1 MNSAM
6 NTGNVCNNIR
16 QRPGTTATGHGLAAH
31 GMTGHGTKPK
41 RAGSPRFG
49 HDGKY
54 AKSETLESA
63 YFRTF
68 LSLPLLDRAE
78 ELELARRIDE
88 SSRSIRHTLTNA
100 TQAISHLGHTPLFQD
115 VRQSLTGIRE
125 LSGLSAP
132 VVDEAQAQ
140 LSALQDAL
148 AKTGRKHRAIRKR
161 LVRLQRELAA
171 SRVELEQA
179 KDMLVQR
186 NLRLVVDI
194 AKRFTGRGMSLLDL
208 VQEGNIGLMRAAERF
223 QYRKGF
229 KFSTYATWWVR
240 QGILRAITDQVRTIR
255 VPVHANEAW
264 QRMLKVSRRLTQ
276 QLGRDPRHEEIA
288 RTLAISAEHVRHT
301 TQAFLEPVSLDQP
314 RTDNEQRLVDS
325 IPDHHGVPPD
335 ARIQDEQE
343 KTQVHRMLDV
353 LLPRE
358 QEVLRLRFGIGDEH
372 PRTLEE
378 VGAILRVTRE
388 RIRQIEEVAIKKLR
402 GLAMKASPGG
412 MCQGVAQ

>member
-1 MNSAM
+1 MDSAM
-6 NTGNVCNNIR
+6 NTGNVYNDIG
-16 QRPGTTATGHGLAAH
+16 QQTGTAATGHDLAAH

-41 RAGSPRFG
+41 RAGSPRVG
-49 HDGKY
+49 HEGKHE
-54 AKSETLESA
+54 KSETLESA
-63 YFRTF
+63 YFSTF

-88 SSRSIRHTLTNA
+88 SSGSIRHMLTDA
-100 TQAISHLGHTPLFQD
+100 TQAISHLDHLPLFQD
-115 VRQSLTGIRE
+115 ARQSLTGIRE

-132 VVDEAQAQ
+132 VVDEAQAR

-148 AKTGRKHRAIRKR
+148 AQTGGNDRALRKHLA
-161 LVRLQRELAA
+161 RLQRELAA

-186 NLRLVVDI
+186 NLRLVVGI

-264 QRMLKVSRRLTQ
+264 QRMIKISRHLTQ
-276 QLGRDPRHEEIA
+276 QLGREPRHEEIA

-314 RTDNEQRLVDS
+314 RTESEQRLVDS
-325 IPDHHGVPPD
+325 LPDRHGVLPD
-335 ARIQDEQE
+335 AHIQDEQE
-343 KTQVHRMLDV
+343 KAQVHRMLDV

-358 QEVLRLRFGIGDEH
+358 KEVLRLRFGIGDGH

-378 VGAILRVTRE
+378 VGVILRVTRE
-388 RIRQIEEVAIKKLR
+388 RIRQIEEVALKKLR
-402 GLAMKASPGG
+402 GLAMKAPPGG